1 MYLWKITQMNQ
12 KEVREES
19 TKNDCEQNHS
29 S

>member
-12 KEVREES
+12 KRSQEES